1 MKLSFF
7 LGVAVSVVTAA
18 CGGSESSP
26 NDASS
31 AAAGASAGGGSQ
43 AAGAAGAMAGGAP
56 GAGGAGGSSEAGAA
70 GAVAAAGAAGA
81 GQTGGVPFDTVSGA
95 TVDADVAAQLVGV
108 WAMKSRVAVKQ
119 TVPILGMMDSATTAW
134 GLASIEAD
142 GDALVIKELGCHVEV
157 DPSPSATTV
166 IPDAVPQSVAPQPVP
181 LHAWKD
187 GPSVQFVRM
196 PKAFGVGVTLADP
209 ETDTLPTKADDPR
222 IVDTDKDG
230 HPGVTVKVM
239 GLASGDIYTV
249 QRQKTA
255 YYGALDGSGKLVGR
269 AWDRSEQ
276 SVIGATT
283 PLLNQ
288 QVKSS
293 QDPDASKSTVTMVK
307 VDSSYDCKKLIAEKQ
322 KLLP

>member
-1 MKLSFF
+1 MKLSFL
-7 LGVAVSVVTAA
+7 LGVAVTVVTAA

-26 NDASS
+26 NATSS
-31 AAAGASAGGGSQ
+31 AAGGASPGGAPQAGGAAGAPGGGGPGAGAGGSGD
-43 AAGAAGAMAGGAP
+43 AGTAGAGPVAGAAGTSQ
-56 GAGGAGGSSEAGAA
+56 SSGL
-70 GAVAAAGAAGA
+70 
-81 GQTGGVPFDTVSGA
+81 PFDATSGA
-95 TVDADVAAQLVGV
+95 TVDAEVSAQLVGV

-134 GLASIEAD
+134 GLAAIEAD

-166 IPDAVPQSVAPQPVP
+166 IPDAVPQSVTPQPVP
-181 LHAWKD
+181 FHAWKE
-187 GPSVQFVRM
+187 GASVQFVRM
-196 PKAFGVGVTLADP
+196 PRAFGVGVTLADP
-209 ETDTLPTKADDPR
+209 EVDTLPTKADDPR
-222 IVDTDKDG
+222 VVDTDKDG

-255 YYGALDGSGKLVGR
+255 YYGALDASGKLVGR

-288 QVKSS
+288 QVKSL